1 MSGKKLAQQFRVF
14 CFCHTQV
21 VHFWDLQAKKPLLDK
36 TYRSD
41 QTVRSTEF
49 SPEGDATVVHA
60 PTQTHQMHPSAM
72 KYKRSVSLQAHDL
85 TSNVHEDRFNISI
98 SHFGHLFLKRSNS
111 CMQTGFLLGSRRYL
125 GPGATGPGDVIG
137 VSVVE
142 KHLGMQS

>member
-1 MSGKKLAQQFRVF
+1 MSGKKLHQQFRVF
-14 CFCHTQV
+14 CFRIKDIFWFLILCCHTQV

-72 KYKRSVSLQAHDL
+72 KYKRSVSL
-85 TSNVHEDRFNISI
+85 
-98 SHFGHLFLKRSNS
+98 
-111 CMQTGFLLGSRRYL
+111 
-125 GPGATGPGDVIG
+125 
-137 VSVVE
+137 
-142 KHLGMQS
+142 